1 MSQDFDIAKIARL
14 ARIELRE
21 GDEFRLKARLEKILI
36 SFEALRSVDVT
47 NVVPLYSLAEETT
60 LREDLPEAPLNRE
73 KILVNAPNS
82 FDGCYRVGRVVR
94 SE

>member
-1 MSQDFDIAKIARL
+1 VNQTFDIAKIARL

-21 GDEFRLKARLEKILI
+21 GDEARLKDRLEKILA
-36 SFEALRSVDVT
+36 SFEALQDVDVSGA
-47 NVVPLYSLAEETT
+47 VPLYSLSEESV
-60 LREDLPEAPLNRE
+60 LRVDVPEAPLDRE
-73 KILVNAPNS
+73 KILQNAPNS

>member
-1 MSQDFDIAKIARL
+1 MSQSFDISKIARL

-21 GDEFRLKARLEKILI
+21 GDEARLKDRLEKILA
-36 SFEALRSVDVT
+36 SFSALQNVDVT
-47 NVVPLYSLAEETT
+47 GVDPLYSLTEQGNM
-60 LREDLPEAPLNRE
+60 RDDVPEAPLDRE

-82 FDGCYRVGRVVR
+82 YDGCYRVGRVIR

>member
-1 MSQDFDIAKIARL
+1 VSQSFDISKIARL

-21 GDEFRLKARLEKILI
+21 GDEARLKDRLEKII
-36 SFEALRSVDVT
+36 GSFEALQGVDVT
-47 NVVPLYSLAEETT
+47 GADPLYSLAEQSA
-60 LREDLPEAPLNRE
+60 LRDDVPEAPLERE

-82 FDGCYRVGRVVR
+82 YDGCYRVGRVVR

>member
-1 MSQDFDIAKIARL
+1 VTQIFDIAKIARL

-21 GDEFRLKARLEKILI
+21 GDEARLKDRLQKILA
-36 SFEALRSVDVT
+36 SFDALQDVDVT
-47 NVVPLYSLAEETT
+47 GAAPLYSLSEESV
-60 LREDLPEAPLNRE
+60 LRDDVPEEALDRE
-73 KILVNAPNS
+73 KILRNAPNS

>member
-1 MSQDFDIAKIARL
+1 VNPRFDISKIARL

-21 GDEFRLKARLEKILI
+21 GDEARLTARLEKILA
-36 SFEALRSVDVT
+36 SFEALQNVDVGDT
-47 NVVPLYSLAEETT
+47 TPLYSLSEESV
-60 LREDLPEAPLNRE
+60 LRDDRPEAPLPRD

>member
-1 MSQDFDIAKIARL
+1 VNESFDIAKIARL

-21 GDEFRLKARLEKILI
+21 GDEARLKERLEKILA
-36 SFEALRSVDVT
+36 SFEALQDVDVT
-47 NVVPLYSLAEETT
+47 GATPLYSLSEESILRDDVAEE
-60 LREDLPEAPLNRE
+60 PLDRE
-73 KILVNAPNS
+73 KILRNAPNS

>member
-1 MSQDFDIAKIARL
+1 VSQDFDIAKIARL

-21 GDEFRLKARLEKILI
+21 GDESRLKGRLEKILA
-36 SFEALRSVDVT
+36 SFEALQQVDV
-47 NVVPLYSLAEETT
+47 NGVAPLYSLSEETS
-60 LREDLPEAPLNRE
+60 LREDQPEAALERD
-73 KILVNAPNS
+73 KILRNAPNS